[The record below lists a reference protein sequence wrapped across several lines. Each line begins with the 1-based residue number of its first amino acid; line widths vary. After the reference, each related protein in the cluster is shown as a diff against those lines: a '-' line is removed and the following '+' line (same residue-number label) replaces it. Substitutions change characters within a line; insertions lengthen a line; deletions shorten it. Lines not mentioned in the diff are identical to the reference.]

1 MHSSLIQLECQCNNY
16 PWGKKGKESLVA
28 RFAAVT
34 PGGHFKLDE
43 SKYYAEFGCA
53 LVCDLNRQDLQEYL
67 KANREALIGNSI
79 LAKFGAD
86 LPFSL
91 KILSVAEALRLQIHP
106 DKDLAAKLY
115 ERNPE
120 KYDDAN
126 HKPEI
131 APLPRVQT
139 LFTDVP
145 VLKSS
150 FVPKDARAHFT
161 PESLKTIVSK
171 ILMSSDE
178 ENVDVYKKLR
188 AMKAS
193 EFGKGEEHIAEL
205 LPRLAEQY
213 DKSGPGILIA
223 VLAPNFMVMEK
234 GESNYVPADGIHAYM
249 SGDIVECMAR
259 SHNFLNTELFTA
271 TLTLSSGSTDEVL
284 LKSKSSLKEIQVYTQ
299 VLAPPLS
306 EFNVLVTD
314 LQAGEETTAALNGLA
329 ILIGRQTEVNEG
341 YVFFVGYDTELEL
354 VSENRFE
361 TYIAYAEA

>member
-1 MHSSLIQLECQCNNY
+1 MALGGPQLVYAVGSPHKLEFNVIQRPLCAPFTVNPGSPFVSSYTQSLRTVCGFPSAMHSSLIQLECQCNNY

-53 LVCDLNRQDLQEYL
+53 LVCDLKCPIPTRRSKSFKEDMHCQWMGTYPITPSLILSSRQDLQEYL

-131 APLPRVQT
+131 AVALSKFEILEAAST
-139 LFTDVP
+139 

-223 VLAPNFMVMEK
+223 VLASNFMVMEK
-234 GESNYVPADGIHAYM
+234 GESNYVPA
-249 SGDIVECMAR
+249 EC
-259 SHNFLNTELFTA
+259 F
-271 TLTLSSGSTDEVL
+271 
-284 LKSKSSLKEIQVYTQ
+284 
-299 VLAPPLS
+299 
-306 EFNVLVTD
+306 
-314 LQAGEETTAALNGLA
+314 
-329 ILIGRQTEVNEG
+329 
-341 YVFFVGYDTELEL
+341 
-354 VSENRFE
+354 
-361 TYIAYAEA
+361 